1 MSCLFWNCR
10 RLGNLCTVRELGD
23 FIRTKNPFVVFLTET
38 WTNEVR
44 LKEIKRNLNFAHLH
58 FVERI
63 YRGGGLALFWRDSI
77 DI

>member
-10 RLGNLCTVRELGD
+10 RFENLCTVRELGD
-23 FIRTKNPFVVFLTET
+23 FIQTKNLFVVFLAET
-38 WTNEVR
+38 LANEVR

-63 YRGGGLALFWRDSI
+63 NRGGGLALFWRDSI